1 MANWYYYEGS
11 DKKGPVDST
20 VLKSLAQHGIV
31 REDTPIETE
40 AGQISIAGKIKGL
53 TFKQPV
59 PPVAPPPVQSAP
71 SPFTQPAVPLPVT
84 VNVVSGRSHAGDGD
98 EQILYEASPL
108 MFRNNIMRVTM
119 WAFLL
124 MLGLFFLL
132 IGSMGDAPN
141 ADVESVQSF
150 FFLLGVCMAGLSV
163 FSLAMMLIDCLTTKL
178 TITNH
183 KSILRKGILSK
194 RTVEL
199 LHEHI
204 RSVKMSQGIIDRLL
218 NVGRIDISTAASG
231 VAEISVSGMLDPEK
245 IKRLVQQYQR
255 R

>member
-31 REDTPIETE
+31 RADTPIETE

-53 TFKQPV
+53 TFNQPV
-59 PPVAPPPVQSAP
+59 PPVATP
-71 SPFTQPAVPLPVT
+71 STQPVSSPVVQPAT
-84 VNVVSGRSHAGDGD
+84 PPSSHSPVYADTG

-108 MFRNNIMRVTM
+108 MFRNNISRVIM
-119 WAFLL
+119 WAFLF
-124 MLGLFFLL
+124 MVGLLFLL
-132 IGSMGDAPN
+132 IGTAGGETMVFLPMGM
-141 ADVESVQSF
+141 F
-150 FFLLGVCMAGLSV
+150 FVGISIFALVVMFLG
-163 FSLAMMLIDCLTTKL
+163 CLTTRL
-178 TITNH
+178 IITNH
-183 KSILRKGILSK
+183 ASTLRKGILSK

-204 RSVKMSQGIIDRLL
+204 RSVRMSQGIIDRLL

-231 VAEISVSGMLDPEK
+231 VAEISISGLHDPEK
-245 IKRLVQQYQR
+245 VKTLIQQYQKR